1 MKILD
6 YIFKNREQREKEAK
20 EAEEKKDLKLSLKA
34 DKLYKEK
41 KYDECLKVCMELVNK
56 DFCGLGFWSVYL
68 FAAEILY
75 EKKRY
80 KDILEVSKH
89 YKRFYDR
96 DSDRHMDW
104 YESMARRAIEEQKHL
119 RPAPKPQSKT
129 ISTPAPRPVSSPQPV
144 AKPVPKP
151 IAPDPPK
158 PEVHVP
164 KWDDNEMDEPES
176 KKTSLPRIRQIVF
189 LDKVDT
195 LYWKYLQARK
205 SLPPYDMLGT
215 PTYLPKDAVEAIM
228 RIKAE
233 AQDMLDRA
241 DALMRQGDISSAAY
255 LYERLIANQY
265 WEPAPYYALIKI
277 YECFDRKEDAQ
288 DVRKQGI
295 YNMNNIQ
302 RQMRN
307 EFLAA
312 ARRIDAEDLALDM
325 IKKGEKVVYGIG
337 LYTVYDP
344 FPCIKL
350 WERQLVGE

>member
-6 YIFKNREQREKEAK
+6 YIFKNREQREKETK
-20 EAEEKKDLKLSLKA
+20 EAEEKRNLELSSLA

-68 FAAEILY
+68 YAAEILY

-89 YKRFYDR
+89 YKKFYNR

-104 YESMARRAIEEQKHL
+104 YESMARRAIEEQEHPK
-119 RPAPKPQSKT
+119 PIPKPQPKT
-129 ISTPAPRPVSSPQPV
+129 ISTPAAKPEPAPQPV
-144 AKPVPKP
+144 SKPVPKP
-151 IAPDPPK
+151 IAPEPSK

-215 PTYLPKDAVEAIM
+215 PTYLPKDAVEAIK

-265 WEPAPYYALIKI
+265 WEPAPYFYNFNIREPA
-277 YECFDRKEDAQ
+277 RKS
-288 DVRKQGI
+288 RFPLSL
-295 YNMNNIQ
+295 MW
-302 RQMRN
+302 
-307 EFLAA
+307 
-312 ARRIDAEDLALDM
+312 
-325 IKKGEKVVYGIG
+325 IG
-337 LYTVYDP
+337 Y
-344 FPCIKL
+344 F
-350 WERQLVGE
+350 